1 MRSDGV
7 IIREIHLRWKEASG
21 TGLGSLSGRNI
32 VLLGQKVGRG
42 ERPASAPIAGGFHQA
57 AVRHLRYFPLATG
70 EAVLRT
76 LYPRTHAARRS
87 QSSYIYMRERR
98 LAR

>member
-1 MRSDGV
+1 MRIDSD

-42 ERPASAPIAGGFHQA
+42 ERPASAPIAGGFHRA
-57 AVRHLRYFPLATG
+57 AVRHLRYIPLATG
-70 EAVLRT
+70 EA
-76 LYPRTHAARRS
+76 A
-87 QSSYIYMRERR
+87 
-98 LAR
+98 